1 MATVTHG
8 EPLVHSSRITE
19 RQQRGELTSQ
29 QVAEFERF
37 LQEVDRDLL
46 HHRIVIDNAYSRW
59 FREGT
64 ATDAELRHFVRQFS
78 VFSNQF
84 LVAALLR
91 VINAP
96 TLQQARAAKEILMNE
111 LGVIYRHEGR
121 GGGSPRNLSEEAK
134 DREGDPEL
142 VSTEGTVDG
151 GTFRF
156 RAAHFEWLLAVAEGL
171 GLDFN
176 EIGTRRHGSPSTLH
190 FCDELQRLYG
200 NEDAQ
205 VAEGASF
212 AVENWAAAGFWQDLE
227 DGFLKIKR
235 DRHPDL
241 RIAFFT
247 WHNRVEAQ
255 HAGHTME
262 ELEDVYFRNDFDA
275 DKFFQGGQEVL
286 DAIAVFWDGLNG
298 DRVSGRLF

>member
-1 MATVTHG
+1 MATVTRG
-8 EPLVHSSRITE
+8 DSLAISPRIEE
-19 RQQRGELTSQ
+19 RLRRGELTSD
-29 QVAEFERF
+29 QVEGFERF
-37 LQEVDRDLL
+37 LHEVDHDLL
-46 HHRIVIDNAYSRW
+46 HHRIVIDNAYTRR
-59 FREGT
+59 FRGGT

-121 GGGSPRNLSEEAK
+121 GGGSPRDLSEEAK

-171 GLDFN
+171 GLEFN
-176 EIGTRRHGSPSTLH
+176 GIGKRRHGRPSTLH

-200 NEDAQ
+200 N
-205 VAEGASF
+205 
-212 AVENWAAAGFWQDLE
+212 
-227 DGFLKIKR
+227 
-235 DRHPDL
+235 
-241 RIAFFT
+241 
-247 WHNRVEAQ
+247 
-255 HAGHTME
+255 
-262 ELEDVYFRNDFDA
+262 
-275 DKFFQGGQEVL
+275 
-286 DAIAVFWDGLNG
+286 
-298 DRVSGRLF
+298 